1 MEDSSTVEGKVTSSS
16 ASEPEWLIPKQQQQL
31 QSDDIDTNSDITAS
45 LFSAGKT
52 STTVASK
59 APLIVDLNENLD
71 TGDTS
76 DFAQSNSLSELMLL
90 LEITPSSLNN
100 TVGRRP
106 LIEEIDDSVSDSRT
120 NLLVDSCNKE
130 GGGPTSFFI
139 TESNV
144 SKAASFYST
153 TSKEPESTQTEF
165 GGQWAERA
173 GPLIEEV
180 EGDNPTKQSFVLY
193 SGFIYSHSNQV

>member
-1 MEDSSTVEGKVTSSS
+1 M
-16 ASEPEWLIPKQQQQL
+16 
-31 QSDDIDTNSDITAS
+31 
-45 LFSAGKT
+45 
-52 STTVASK
+52 
-59 APLIVDLNENLD
+59 NENLD

-153 TSKEPESTQTEF
+153 TSKEPESTQIEF

-173 GPLIEEV
+173 GPLI
-180 EGDNPTKQSFVLY
+180 
-193 SGFIYSHSNQV
+193 